1 MHPAPVLAA
10 NHSQF
15 RFMDT
20 QQDQIVNKV
29 KQSKK
34 LVTLDLQQYF
44 DETPI
49 VEFDLKDYLF
59 KGLILKEKDF
69 REQLENHNWEQYTD
83 SYLAVYCSSDAI
95 ISKWAYMLVAQHAA
109 PYAKDVFKGEK
120 EQLLYELYRRKLE
133 NVSWE
138 DYAGKFVILKGCS
151 SKEKPVPESVY
162 LYATNK
168 LVPHVKKLMYGEAC
182 SNVPV
187 YRG

>member
-1 MHPAPVLAA
+1 
-10 NHSQF
+10 
-15 RFMDT
+15 MDM
-20 QQDQIVNKV
+20 QQEEIVNKV

-49 VEFDLKDYLF
+49 HELDLKEFLF
-59 KGLILKEKDF
+59 EGLILKEKDF
-69 REQLENHNWEQYTD
+69 REQLQNYDWERYKNA
-83 SYLAVYCSSDAI
+83 YLAVFCSTDAI

-109 PYAKDVFKGEK
+109 GIAKDVFKGTK
-120 EQLLYELYRRKLE
+120 QDMIFELYRRKLE
-133 NVSWE
+133 DIDWASYK
-138 DYAGKFVILKGCS
+138 DKFVILKGCS

-187 YRG
+187 YRS

>member
-1 MHPAPVLAA
+1 MA
-10 NHSQF
+10 
-15 RFMDT
+15 T
-20 QQDQIVNKV
+20 EEGEIVNKI

-34 LVTLDLQQYF
+34 LVTLDLQKYF

-49 VEFDLKDYLF
+49 LELDLKDFLF
-59 KGLILKEKDF
+59 QGLILKEEEF
-69 REQLENHNWEQYTD
+69 RKQLKQHDWEQYND
-83 SYLAVYCSSDAI
+83 KYLAVYCSTDAI

-109 PYAKDVFKGEK
+109 PFAKDVFKGNK
-120 EQLLYELYRRKLE
+120 EDFLFDLYRRNLE
-133 NVSWE
+133 QVDWE

-151 SKEKPVPESVY
+151 SKDKPVPESVY

-187 YRG
+187 YRSK